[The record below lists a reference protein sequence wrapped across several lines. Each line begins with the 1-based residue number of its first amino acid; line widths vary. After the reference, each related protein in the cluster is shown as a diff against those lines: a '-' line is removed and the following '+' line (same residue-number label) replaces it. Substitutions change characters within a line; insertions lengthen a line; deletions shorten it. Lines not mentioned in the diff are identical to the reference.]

1 MAKFNITQKPGMIET
16 PVDTLVKN
24 LASKHKLW
32 TADDQQ
38 ELKDKDIAAVEALP
52 AQPFIQEQP
61 AAPEELADIM
71 AQPLTDLEERQLE
84 MDPLQIESEER
95 ARIKPRVQQFGERFD
110 TDITTLRGAYA
121 LANKNFVQT
130 INENQSPFA
139 AAIQRAGKVAALAA
153 AGGVGGTKITAAQKK
168 TFLETGDFKA
178 AVAEDATKPLYK
190 DNPNISV
197 GNKNI
202 FYDVLDA
209 GTLNEKG
216 TFVVNP
222 ELFGIM
228 GVLTEEHFVDSM
240 FTTDTTE
247 EVADIMDADPQQQAN
262 QKEFKKAQGVQ
273 QLGRGIYQEWK
284 RTQALQRGMPDTAGY
299 VDQIGNISPEVFTQ
313 IGDVAKTLYAEAN
326 PDIIVEGKNAEGRVV
341 FRPTELGAKTFENM
355 YRVFSG
361 LFNTKEVTPLA
372 GPNAGRVV
380 GEASQYTR
388 DITTRLS
395 KDLGDTSQHI
405 EATKNMNEVAFVNVP
420 RKEKTVS
427 YLGMLALSNA
437 GTVKQ
442 QPDMTDAYVPGPNGD
457 TSYANIFKIGQQKY
471 LDLMNEKA
479 SLKNT
484 YDRLVEDPQAPQE
497 AIDIAEKT
505 YKEYNPKTILRL
517 EREKFVNLLEGIGRY
532 TKKANYL
539 TFALQALTGRMHAQQ
554 TIYNPQSHPI
564 VRGVVGGG
572 NVYQWTPGANTKLE
586 QIWIEGMSKHLFED
600 PKITDREGKPVV
612 PSFKKQYGMGRPT
625 AERIRIFKEQE
636 KMAKENPGAGEWNQY
651 VQWGNELKNAIQ
663 GFNVAEANQ
672 YLAELKN
679 SPDIGTANRI
689 KKAIAQRYGSDPLSP
704 GLKAYLAKFETDAIQ
719 QSDYLMALADYVNAR
734 DTKTKFKDT
743 QIWEIDGQTHGP
755 ATLATLLGS
764 VNMAKRSGLIMKTP
778 FLEKLESSD
787 YKDVRDA
794 MADEMRRKFDSLGR
808 AAIKINYDSKD
819 ESSPVAEAYREI
831 LELAIGDRENFL
843 KKSPMTMGYGQEVF
857 SLRQHVNKT
866 VFLNDKIKD
875 IKNRYKLSDEKVIDF
890 LHAMLVDSI
899 YETMDPQTLQMTKL
913 MKSIAFA
920 SPLTNTLLQIT
931 QPTGLKSTISG
942 LTSVRDGQ
950 TEYTLGV
957 GERARIRKVQHYTS
971 VTDPS
976 AMRKV
981 AGKDPEFGG
990 YTIGRTQPSI
1000 IQAFDSNMV
1009 VKVFT
1014 KSWNNIKQT
1023 AKAFGATNP
1032 FVLQIYDAFLTDSGS
1047 LFETRKAANKHH
1059 KDSIINEQAIEKMFD
1074 WYDSSVKE
1082 KLNQLRNDETVYE
1095 LFIDN
1100 KVNPESEFKT
1110 IASLLANG
1118 DRFKKGGLK
1127 TFTRMFQRSAD
1138 HKWERGD
1145 GKNITGDTL
1154 NEWNKKTFDSSQ
1166 KLAVEVE
1173 KNIQK
1178 RLGNKPFKSKSYT
1191 GKEMLVFMEE
1201 LLGALEIDTRI
1212 KEGRSIVKAGR
1223 DALRKEIGSEMTNN
1237 IDL

>member
-1 MAKFNITQKPGMIET
+1 MAKFNITQKPGMIDT

-32 TADDQQ
+32 TVDDTQ
-38 ELKDKDIAAVEALP
+38 ELKDKDTAAINAPP
-52 AQPFIQEQP
+52 AQPFMQEQP
-61 AAPEELADIM
+61 AAPEQLADIM
-71 AQPLTDLEERQLE
+71 AQPPTDLEERQLE

-95 ARIKPRVQQFGERFD
+95 ARVPTRVQQFGERFD
-110 TDITTLRGAYA
+110 TDITTLGGAYA
-121 LANKNFVQT
+121 LANKNFVRT
-130 INENQSPFA
+130 INENESPFA
-139 AAIQRAGKVAALAA
+139 AVLQRAGKMAALAG
-153 AGGVGGTKITAAQKK
+153 AGGVGGTKITATQKK

-178 AVAEDATKPLYK
+178 AIAEDATKPLYK

-284 RTQALQRGMPDTAGY
+284 RTQALQRGMPDTADY
-299 VDQIGNISPEVFTQ
+299 VNQIGNISPEVFTQ
-313 IGDVAKTLYAEAN
+313 IGDVAKTLYAEVN
-326 PDIIVEGKNAEGRVV
+326 PDMIVEGNNAEGRVV

-361 LFNTKEVTPLA
+361 LFNTKEVMPLA
-372 GPNAGRVV
+372 AASPDGKVV
-380 GEASQYTR
+380 GEATQYTR

-405 EATKNMNEVAFVNVP
+405 EATKNMNEVAFVNNP
-420 RKEKTVS
+420 RREKVAT
-427 YLGMLALSNA
+427 YLAMLALSNA

-442 QPDMTDAYVPGPNGD
+442 QPDMTEAYVPGPNGD
-457 TSYANIFKIGQQKY
+457 TNYANIFKIGQQKY

-479 SLKNT
+479 SLKDT
-484 YDRLVEDPQAPQE
+484 YDRLVNEGAPQY

-517 EREKFVNLLEGIGRY
+517 EREKFVNLIEGVGRY

-554 TIYNPQSHPI
+554 TLYNPQSHPI
-564 VRGVVGGG
+564 VRYVVGGG
-572 NVYQWTPGANTKLE
+572 NKYQWTPGTNTKLE
-586 QIWIEGMSKHLFED
+586 QIWMEGMSKHLFED
-600 PKITDREGKPVV
+600 PKITDRENKPVV

-636 KMAKENPGAGEWNQY
+636 KLAKENPGTGEWNQY
-651 VQWGNELKNAIQ
+651 AQWGNELKNAIQ
-663 GFNVAEANQ
+663 GFNTTEANQ
-672 YLAELKN
+672 YLAGLKN
-679 SPDIGTANRI
+679 SPDTGTINRI
-689 KKAIAQRYGSDPLSP
+689 KKAIAQKYGSDPLSP
-704 GLKAYLAKFETDAIQ
+704 RLKAYLAKFETEAIHQ
-719 QSDYLMALADYVNAR
+719 ADYLMALADYVNAR
-734 DTKTKFKDT
+734 DTKTKFIDT
-743 QIWEIDGQTHGP
+743 QAWEIDGQTHGP

-764 VNMAKRSGLIMKTP
+764 INMAKRSGIIMKTP

-794 MADEMRRKFDSLGR
+794 MADEMRRKLDSLGR
-808 AAIKINYDSKD
+808 AATNLSYDSKD
-819 ESSPVAEAYREI
+819 GSSPNIQAYKEI

-843 KKSPMTMGYGQEVF
+843 KKSPMTMGYGQEIF

-866 VFLNDKIKD
+866 IFLNDKIKD
-875 IKNRYKLSDEKVIDF
+875 IKNRYKLSDKKVIDF

-942 LTSVRDGQ
+942 LTSVKDGQ

-976 AMRKV
+976 AMKKV

-990 YTIGRTQPSI
+990 YTVGRAQPAI

-1009 VKVFT
+1009 TKVFT
-1014 KSWNNIKQT
+1014 KSWDSIKQT

-1032 FVLQIYDAFLTDSGS
+1032 FVLQIFDAFLTDSGS

-1059 KDSIINEQAIEKMFD
+1059 KDSIINEQAIEKVFD

-1082 KLNQLRNDETVYE
+1082 KLNQLRNDDTVYE
-1095 LFIDN
+1095 LFVDN
-1100 KVNPESEFKT
+1100 KVNTESEFKT
-1110 IASLLANG
+1110 IASLLAKN

-1127 TFTRMFQRSAD
+1127 SFTRMFQRSGE

-1154 NEWNKKTFDSSQ
+1154 EEWNTKTFNASQ
-1166 KLAVEVE
+1166 ESAVKLE

-1178 RLGNKPFKSKSYT
+1178 RLGTKPFKSKSYT
-1191 GKEMLVFMEE
+1191 GKEMLIFMEE
-1201 LLGALEIDTRI
+1201 ILGALEIDTRI
-1212 KEGRSIVKAGR
+1212 KEGRSLVKAGR
-1223 DALRKEIGSEMTNN
+1223 ESLRKEIGSEMTNN
-1237 IDL
+1237 ID